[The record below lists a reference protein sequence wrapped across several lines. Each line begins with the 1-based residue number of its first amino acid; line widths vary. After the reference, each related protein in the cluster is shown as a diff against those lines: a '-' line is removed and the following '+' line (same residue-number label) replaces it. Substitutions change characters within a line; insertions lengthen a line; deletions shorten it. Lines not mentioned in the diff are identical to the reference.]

1 MRFGAIPVELEP
13 RDSLP
18 EQIIETGDVILDHLV
33 KALQFFVRFG
43 DLGLDG
49 EKRQSTNRLFRLS
62 LPNTEARLAVNRSRL
77 IGRSIKWVVTR

>member
-33 KALQFFVRFG
+33 NVCCLHIARDNQRRIVRHVITPLNQTHHRRG
-43 DLGLDG
+43 GG
-49 EKRQSTNRLFRLS
+49 RNRLTITERLLS
-62 LPNTEARLAVNRSRL
+62 ARVF
-77 IGRSIKWVVTR
+77 

>member
-49 EKRQSTNRLFRLS
+49 EKRLFRLS